1 MFQEIDNLISS
12 GDFDQASVL
21 LEKMYNNLN
30 NTQKVEA
37 VKRFSVT
44 AKDLP
49 RIYKLSH
56 RLDEAILISTAYGK
70 WDEVIYFESE
80 KLNCLAHKLS
90 MMYYRQ
96 ANLKLSSQV
105 FPWLGFAL
113 ESNKNEYEYLE
124 EQVTKIDT
132 RAKEL
137 AERIIKD
144 LDRKNWSAQV
154 IARVHLQLADYYST
168 LYLHYLQKFM
178 RGGKVKSKLANSSL
192 VRRWNLFLYLY
203 SKYERQLILEARE
216 LSFKYAQLA
225 VDVFVKDSD
234 KSGTAHALYNYAIKL
249 YTCNKL
255 TRALKVLGDAEEALD
270 KEKDF
275 FLLNQIVEYR
285 KLIKG
290 QSHDKRDYVEELG
303 LARPANYG

>member
-12 GDFDQASVL
+12 GDFDQANVL

-96 ANLKLSSQV
+96 VNLKLSSQV

-137 AERIIKD
+137 AERITKD

-178 RGGKVKSKLANSSL
+178 RGGKVKSKFANSSL

-203 SKYERQLILEARE
+203 SKYERQMILEARE

-234 KSGTAHALYNYAIKL
+234 KSATAHALYNYAIKL
-249 YTCNKL
+249 YTCNKF
-255 TRALKVLGDAEEALD
+255 TRALKVLRDAEEALD
-270 KEKDF
+270 KERDF